1 MNDLIITNAR
11 LIDGTGSQPRDNV
24 AITVR
29 GGRIEA
35 VRAGGEQPG
44 EVGAEGAEGV
54 EVIDVGGRAVLPGL
68 INAHVHVTMNA
79 GADPFAYTNN
89 TKLPTLLLHSL
100 KRCQQM
106 LEAGITTARDL
117 GGYEY
122 IEMALR
128 DAFAAGDWP
137 GPRLMCAGK
146 VLTMTGGH
154 GWPIGREV
162 DGPDEVRKGARENL
176 KNGADCLKIMAT
188 GGVLTPG
195 VEPGAQQLG
204 EEEIR
209 AAVEEAHKVGKL
221 IATHAQGTEGIKAA
235 LRAGVDTVEHGIF
248 LEDEAIEMMVARGVV
263 FVPTLAAPYQI
274 VEAGEEKGIPAY
286 ALEKSRRVLQA
297 HSRSFEWAVS
307 AGVTVAAGNDGG
319 TPFNPSHDLVT
330 ELRLM
335 TEHGLNN
342 LGAIRAATL
351 GSAKAL
357 GLSEETGTV
366 QAGKWA
372 DLLVLDDGADPV
384 ADITSLSMVW
394 LVVKQGEVVVRK

>member
-1 MNDLIITNAR
+1 
-11 LIDGTGSQPRDNV
+11 
-24 AITVR
+24 
-29 GGRIEA
+29 
-35 VRAGGEQPG
+35 
-44 EVGAEGAEGV
+44 
-54 EVIDVGGRAVLPGL
+54 
-68 INAHVHVTMNA
+68 
-79 GADPFAYTNN
+79 
-89 TKLPTLLLHSL
+89 PTLLLHSL

-122 IEMALR
+122 VEMALR

-137 GPRLMCAGK
+137 GPRLLCAGK

-154 GWPIGREV
+154 GWPIGMEV

-209 AAVEEAHKVGKL
+209 AGVEEAHKVGKL

-235 LRAGVDTVEHGIF
+235 LRAGIDTVEHGIF
-248 LEDEAIEMMVARGVV
+248 LDDEAIQMMVERGVV

-307 AGVTVAAGNDGG
+307 AGVTIAAGNDGG

-335 TEHGLNN
+335 MEHGLNT

-357 GLSEETGTV
+357 GLSEEIGTV

-372 DLLVLDDGADPV
+372 DLLVLDEGADPI
-384 ADITSLSMVW
+384 ADISSLSMVW
-394 LVVKQGEVVVRK
+394 MVVKQGKVVVRK